1 MSRTTAKL
9 YLYFGLIFSII
20 CAISIVIFHKEYTV
34 IAPVSFLTCVSIP
47 LTLAGYFGM
56 KKDYSDE
63 ENEKIKKERDAA
75 MILSFIPG
83 LGHKYMGASKKGI
96 PHFIIFIL
104 SIILMA
110 LFAMMIIGIIEKTP
124 EEATVYLLY
133 GLILLL
139 FAWMWS
145 AIDVNDLCNKSDLP
159 YENGFF
165 EMKLSNS
172 DIGILVTSIV
182 FYIIGLITSWFMLNE
197 KWIDYTVF
205 LMVTIISLLAPLYSI
220 YRYSFH
226 KKESRSICD

>member
-1 MSRTTAKL
+1 MSRITAKL

-20 CAISIVIFHKEYTV
+20 CAISIVIFHKEYSV
-34 IAPVSFLTCVSIP
+34 IAPVSFLICVSIP
-47 LTLAGYFGM
+47 LTFAGYFRM

-63 ENEKIKKERDAA
+63 DNEKIKKERDVA

-83 LGHKYMGASKKGI
+83 LGHKYMDESKKGI

-104 SIILMA
+104 SIILMV
-110 LFAMMIIGIIEKTP
+110 LFAMMVIGIIEKTP
-124 EEATVYLLY
+124 EEASVYLLY

-172 DIGILVTSIV
+172 DIGMLVTSIV
-182 FYIIGLITSWFMLNE
+182 FYIIGLITSLFMLSE
-197 KWIDYTVF
+197 GWIGIEVF
-205 LMVTIISLLAPLYSI
+205 SIVVIVSMLAPLYSI
-220 YRYSFH
+220 YRYII
-226 KKESRSICD
+226 KI

>member
-1 MSRTTAKL
+1 
-9 YLYFGLIFSII
+9 
-20 CAISIVIFHKEYTV
+20 
-34 IAPVSFLTCVSIP
+34 
-47 LTLAGYFGM
+47 
-56 KKDYSDE
+56 
-63 ENEKIKKERDAA
+63 

-96 PHFIIFIL
+96 PHFILFTV

-110 LFAMMIIGIIEKTP
+110 LFMMIVAGTIEKTP
-124 EEATVYLLY
+124 EEASVYLIY

-139 FAWMWS
+139 FTWMWS
-145 AIDVNDLCNKSDLP
+145 AIDVNDLCDKADLP

-172 DIGILVTSIV
+172 DIGMLIVSII
-182 FYIIGLITSWFMLNE
+182 FYIIGLTTSWFMLSE

-220 YRYSFH
+220 YSYSFH
-226 KKESRSICD
+226 KKESRGICD